1 MKRHLFRSIRNIRAL
16 ALIAALAAFSFGSA
30 LASPPDGPEGP
41 QGKPGHGE
49 EIRNMKIAF
58 FTDALHLSPEQSQ
71 KFWPV
76 YNQYWDARREV
87 GKKRRDLYKVIRD
100 GKAGEQQL
108 KELLGVMDAE
118 RKVTADYIVK
128 FRQVL
133 PAATAAKVFVADE
146 DFKNFLIRRATSG
159 GPKK

>member
-1 MKRHLFRSIRNIRAL
+1 MKRQILRNIR
-16 ALIAALAAFSFGSA
+16 IATFAAGFLVFSLTGA
-30 LASPPDGPEGP
+30 WASPHGPEGPGDP

-49 EIRNMKIAF
+49 KIRNMKIAF
-58 FTDALHLSPEQSQ
+58 FTDALQLSPEQSQ

-76 YNQYWDARREV
+76 YNQYWNARREV
-87 GKKRRDLYKVIRD
+87 GKKRRDLYNVIRN
-100 GKAGEQQL
+100 GKAGEQQFQ
-108 KELLGVMDAE
+108 ELLGIMDAE
-118 RKVTADYIVK
+118 RKVTADYIAK

-159 GPKK
+159 GPKR

>member
-1 MKRHLFRSIRNIRAL
+1 MKRHLLRSIRNIRAL

-58 FTDALHLSPEQSQ
+58 FTDALQLSPEQSQ

-108 KELLGVMDAE
+108 KELLGVMDTE

-159 GPKK
+159 GQKK

>member
-1 MKRHLFRSIRNIRAL
+1 MKRHLLRSIRNIRAL
-16 ALIAALAAFSFGSA
+16 ALIAALAVFSCGST
-30 LASPPDGPEGP
+30 LASPPHGP

-58 FTDALHLSPEQSQ
+58 FTDALQLSPEQSQ

-118 RKVTADYIVK
+118 RKVTADYIVR